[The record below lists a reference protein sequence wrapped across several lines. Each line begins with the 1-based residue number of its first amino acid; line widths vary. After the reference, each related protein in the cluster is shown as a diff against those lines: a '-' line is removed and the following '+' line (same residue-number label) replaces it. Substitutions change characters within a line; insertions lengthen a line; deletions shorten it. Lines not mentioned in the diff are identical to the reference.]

1 MNGRKVDDA
10 EDAPVGGGAG
20 LANAAHL
27 DAGVDLNEGTAL
39 SDTGRGPRGPIGADI
54 EEAAE
59 NTAALSGSAVR
70 GVLPLW
76 RNRDYA
82 GWWIS
87 SLVSSLGSAMS
98 QLAYPLLMLYATGS
112 VARAGVVGACLNIG
126 GLSTTL
132 LGGALADRYPRRRLI
147 ITADLIQAVAVASVV
162 AAVAEGYV
170 NVVHIGA
177 IALIQGM
184 CNGIGGAAM
193 TPVLKRIVPPAQFPA
208 LSASKQGR
216 EMISRLAGPPLGG
229 ALFSLAKWIPF
240 LGDAISFLV
249 SAVGVAMIRKPLG
262 PDPGEAASNTP
273 WQGMREGFA
282 YIRTSVYLRFIIIWS
297 ALTSALLGGIVLLVI
312 ALLKARGGS
321 PTTVGAVTALAAI
334 GGLGG
339 ALIAPVLLKRV
350 PSRIVVLAASW
361 IIGPAVVGI
370 AAAPRPWEIGVIAAF
385 LVFLI
390 VPLTVLLESYQLRIV
405 PDALMGRV
413 SSALSFGTSGLLW
426 TAPVTAG
433 VLADNFGVPTAMLV
447 LSGAFVLLA
456 VWSTL
461 APAVHLLDQP
471 DEVAQPAQRAR
482 KAEPER

>member
-1 MNGRKVDDA
+1 MKGRRADGA
-10 EDAPVGGGAG
+10 GRAAGGA
-20 LANAAHL
+20 AAPSSGVSRER
-27 DAGVDLNEGTAL
+27 DGAWPGEGVDRDERAAGH
-39 SDTGRGPRGPIGADI
+39 RGPIGPEI
-54 EEAAE
+54 EAAAE
-59 NTAALSGSAVR
+59 NTAALSASSVR
-70 GVLPLW
+70 GVMPLW

-87 SLVSSLGSAMS
+87 SLISSLGSAMS

-132 LGGALADRYPRRRLI
+132 LGGALADRYSRRRLAV
-147 ITADLIQAVAVASVV
+147 TADLIQAVAVGSVV
-162 AAVAEGYV
+162 GAVAEGYV
-170 NVVHIGA
+170 NVAHIGVV
-177 IALIQGM
+177 ALIQGM

-193 TPVLKRIVPPAQFPA
+193 NPVLKRIVPPEQFPA

-216 EMISRLAGPPLGG
+216 EMVSRLAGPPLGG
-229 ALFSLAKWIPF
+229 ALFSIAKWTPF

-249 SAVGVAMIRKPLG
+249 SAVGVAMIRQPLG
-262 PDPGEAASNTP
+262 PDPGEGAAHASP
-273 WQGMREGFA
+273 WQSMREGFA
-282 YIRTSVYLRFIIIWS
+282 YIRTSVYLRFIIVWS

-350 PSRIVVLAASW
+350 RSRTVVLAASW

-370 AAAPRPWEIGVIAAF
+370 AAAPRPWQIGTIAAF

-456 VWSTL
+456 LWSTL
-461 APAVHLLDQP
+461 APAVHLLDRP
-471 DEVAQPAQRAR
+471 DPAEHTAQPQQAR
-482 KAEPER
+482 PEP